1 MKKFFILCLTIIILL
16 NEMNFISTQ
25 CGSIAK
31 GCPGKCDEG
40 YHCAPF
46 WGGQCACFLNQTN
59 IFK

>member
-1 MKKFFILCLTIIILL
+1 MKKFLILCLIITIILFNKINL
-16 NEMNFISTQ
+16 ISTQ

-46 WGGQCACFLNQTN
+46 WGGQCACFSNR
-59 IFK
+59 